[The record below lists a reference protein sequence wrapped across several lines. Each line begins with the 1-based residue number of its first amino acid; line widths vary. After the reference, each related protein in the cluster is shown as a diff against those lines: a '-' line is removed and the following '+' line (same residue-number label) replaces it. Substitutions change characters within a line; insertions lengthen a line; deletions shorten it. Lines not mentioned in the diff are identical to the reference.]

1 MGVTKAAP
9 AAAAAVATT
18 IFEAEGMARAVRRTV
33 FEPKLGEVMEESW
46 KLLGVWMTTN
56 PNKSESET
64 IE

>member
-1 MGVTKAAP
+1 
-9 AAAAAVATT
+9 
-18 IFEAEGMARAVRRTV
+18 MARAVRRTV